1 MLKTTGIIRKIDEL
15 GRIVIPKELRGVLGI
30 KSGDS
35 LSFLVDEQ
43 RIILEKYEAM
53 DNLKDKSTNIISSV
67 NDLVDASIFISDN
80 EKFLT
85 KGILEN
91 KKLPKLFL
99 ELLDNRKNYVSK
111 TIERLTFEDETLE
124 GYFIAKCLIKD
135 SNPMGILLL
144 YKRSILLEEDELF
157 AKIIKNIIENS

>member
-35 LSFLVDEQ
+35 LSFLVDDG

-53 DNLKDKSTNIISSV
+53 DNLKDKSTHIISSV
-67 NDLVDASIFISDN
+67 NDLVDAAIFISDN

-91 KKLPKLFL
+91 KKLPPLFL
-99 ELLDNRKNYVSK
+99 DLLINRKNYLSK
-111 TIERLTFEDETLE
+111 EIERMTFDDEILE
-124 GYFIAKCLIKD
+124 GYFLAKCLIKD
-135 SNPMGILLL
+135 SNPIGILLL
-144 YKRSILLEEDELF
+144 YKRSIPLEQDDLF